1 MSRAEW
7 ERFAGELPL
16 NEVKEKILTGYL
28 EDPRAWDA
36 SGCDHL
42 RDFEQLDFGSVLDFG
57 CGLGRN
63 FPSLKAI
70 FDHVDGYDLPP
81 MIERLESDEP
91 ALASSVR
98 LISSDWAAIKERRY
112 DLVVA
117 TLVFQHVFERE
128 LITYLGDIAAMSP
141 YLWVETRSWNDDR
154 RKSNLEII
162 RDTGLYEVKHLGLE
176 AGGSGSIDE
185 FIGRDSEVHC
195 AMLLES
201 KRFKAG
207 EPPATGTRETILDPA
222 SAPFDDSDLV
232 NNIHRANF
240 SHDLNVT
247 RDTLPTGG
255 RFRALLAR
263 KFKRALD
270 WYLEPALQGQ
280 REFNAHVTRAL
291 NDIKRYLDHLR
302 EAGESLSAEVRLLN
316 ERLERLTGEHDDG
329 PARFGERDDDG
340 SPPDAS
346 VPSRKS
352 GDAPRASK
360 RRSGKARD

>member
-1 MSRAEW
+1 
-7 ERFAGELPL
+7 
-16 NEVKEKILTGYL
+16 
-28 EDPRAWDA
+28 
-36 SGCDHL
+36 
-42 RDFEQLDFGSVLDFG
+42 
-57 CGLGRN
+57 
-63 FPSLKAI
+63 
-70 FDHVDGYDLPP
+70 

-176 AGGSGSIDE
+176 AGGSGNIDE
-185 FIGRDSEVHC
+185 LIGLDSEFHC

-232 NNIHRANF
+232 NSIHRANF
-240 SHDLNVT
+240 SYDRNVT
-247 RDTLPTGG
+247 RDTVPTGG
-255 RFRALLAR
+255 RFRALLIEKVQKALAR
-263 KFKRALD
+263 
-270 WYLEPALQGQ
+270 YLEPALQGQ

-302 EAGESLSAEVRLLN
+302 ETEEALSGEVRLLD
-316 ERLERLTGEHDDG
+316 ERLERLTGEPRDEPTH
-329 PARFGERDDDG
+329 PGEREDSG
-340 SPPDAS
+340 PPPGTNS
-346 VPSRKS
+346 
-352 GDAPRASK
+352 
-360 RRSGKARD
+360 